1 MTEKLYYQDARLE
14 KFQAKLLHQHREGDR
29 WIAVLDRTAFYPE
42 GGGQPADRG
51 FLNGVPVLDAQ
62 DREGEVFHYLPE
74 ALVEGAPVEGTIDFP
89 RRFDF
94 MQQHTGQHIISACL
108 IKTSGYR
115 TISAYLGDSYTAVEI
130 DTDTIREEQIGAA
143 ERMAN
148 QTVTSNLPV
157 PIQWV
162 SPEEAE
168 TLQLRKPP
176 PAVERLRIVQI
187 EGVDATACAGI
198 HVGTTGQVGLIKF
211 EDLEKIRGRLRL
223 HWLIGERAY
232 RDSRDKDSLV
242 RALNRELTCGTP
254 EILASVREL
263 KNKLRSRE
271 QRIAQLERN
280 QAAQT
285 TRDLLAASEIKDGI
299 RVITKI
305 FEQEHP
311 SFVQTVFQA
320 LLEERKTAACLI
332 NKRARDMQWLIGC
345 SGELALSWKKILPPL
360 LPLIEGKG
368 GGSASSWQGVGRNLK
383 NADTFLQQVR
393 VEIRHQLSDS
403 D

>member
-1 MTEKLYYQDARLE
+1 VY
-14 KFQAKLLHQHREGDR
+14 
-29 WIAVLDRTAFYPE
+29 
-42 GGGQPADRG
+42 
-51 FLNGVPVLDAQ
+51 
-62 DREGEVFHYLPE
+62 HYLPE
-74 ALVEGAPVEGTIDFP
+74 ALVEGAPVEGKIDFP

-130 DTDTIREEQIGAA
+130 DTDTIQEQQIEAA

-157 PIQWV
+157 RIQWV

-187 EGVDATACAGI
+187 EGVDAAACAGI
-198 HVGTTGQVGLIKF
+198 HVGTTGEVGLIKF

-232 RDSRDKDSLV
+232 RDIRDKDSLV

-299 RVITKI
+299 RVITKT
-305 FEQEHP
+305 FDQEHP

-320 LLEERKTAACLI
+320 LLGERKTAACLI
-332 NKRARDMQWLIGC
+332 NKRAENMQWLIGC
-345 SGELALSWKKILPPL
+345 SGELALPWKKILPPL

-368 GGSASSWQGVGRNLK
+368 GGRGSSWQGVGRNLK
-383 NADTFLQQVR
+383 NTETFLQQVQA
-393 VEIRHQLSDS
+393 EIRHQLSDN